1 MLPGIRSAATFRT
14 RAARIVRS
22 VNDSGADAMAGLPA
36 DVGQLLSSAPVTDK
50 KLLELSVTWSGL
62 PPGKA
67 RMAEALR
74 MFVLTWDPL
83 ELDAPRP
90 DGFAAVN
97 TGSLGLEVAVYVPI
111 WRLIKLSAARHE
123 PVAATLAAVAGSAVV
138 TAAAHERAVNAGRYP
153 ALVSERSVPDLLAD
167 LPGGAALGQAGIR
180 AEPPSWEDIGLG
192 AIQDVVQ
199 HGFGPVDLDRS
210 QVELE
215 ALLPGQPG
223 CPACAGRRFGF
234 PAELSES
241 RSSMCATH
249 SRQADTV
256 IKERL
261 GRADRSN
268 PEGWAALGSA
278 TIRRER
284 PHLPNGLATRL
295 ARAGEALYVV
305 PEPAE
310 LAERAR
316 AVVEAADWF
325 PRRGHDFGVALGEDP
340 EYGPDIPDWLLNL
353 ILDLGRARLP
363 DEAVSV
369 AEALG
374 RVEPDLQPVLDA
386 DLAVALAE
394 AGRSGDARAQI
405 AANLATWPDDFWVRI
420 HAGDALEMLGDPGGA
435 RAHFETARTMADRPA
450 DFAER
455 AAAVERLLQLSRK
468 ERLADGTLKI
478 QRVQRTGKASRSKRK
493 RGG

>member
-1 MLPGIRSAATFRT
+1 M
-14 RAARIVRS
+14 
-22 VNDSGADAMAGLPA
+22 SGLNGDALAGLPA
-36 DVGQLLSSAPVTDK
+36 DVGQLLSAAPVIDK

-62 PPGKA
+62 PPGEA

-74 MFVLTWDPL
+74 VFVLTWDPL

-97 TGSLGLEVAVYVPI
+97 PGSFGLELAVYVPI
-111 WRLIKLSAARHE
+111 WRLINLAAARHE
-123 PVAATLAAVAGSAVV
+123 SIAATLTAIAGSAVV
-138 TAAAHERAVNAGRYP
+138 SASVHEQEVTAGRYP
-153 ALVSERSVPDLLAD
+153 TLVLEHSAPDLLAD
-167 LPGGAALGQAGIR
+167 LPGGAALGPAVIR
-180 AEPPSWEDIGLG
+180 ADPPSWEDIGLG

-199 HGFGPVDLDRS
+199 HAFGPVDLDRS

-215 ALLPGQPG
+215 ALLPGQLG
-223 CPACAGRRFGF
+223 CPACAGKRFGF
-234 PAELSES
+234 PADLSES
-241 RSSMCATH
+241 RISMCPTH
-249 SRQADTV
+249 SKQADTV

-261 GRADRSN
+261 GRAEQSN
-268 PEGWAALGSA
+268 PNGWPALCGA

-295 ARAGEALYVV
+295 AGAGEALYVV
-305 PEPAE
+305 PEPTE

-325 PRRGHDFGVALGEDP
+325 PGRGRDFGVALGEDP
-340 EYGPDIPDWLLNL
+340 QHGPDIPDWLLNL
-353 ILDLGRARLP
+353 ILDLGRAGLA

-374 RVEPDLQPVLDA
+374 RVEPELQPVLDA
-386 DLAVALAE
+386 DLGVALAE
-394 AGRSGDARAQI
+394 AGRGDDARAQI
-405 AANLATWPDDFWVRI
+405 AANLVAWPDDFWVRV
-420 HAGDALEMLGDPGGA
+420 HAGDALKMLGDPGGA
-435 RAHFETARTMADRPA
+435 RAHFEAARTIADRLG

-468 ERLADGTLKI
+468 ERLADGRPKI
-478 QRVQRTGKASRSKRK
+478 QRVQRTGKASRSKRR
-493 RGG
+493 RGK